1 MCGGL
6 CGDVQDLSAFPD
18 LLTGA
23 VRMCCAGEMELIT
36 CRTFIRQRSI
46 GDASALSAYYL
57 RNAEHLTR
65 WEPARPAGYHRQ
77 LEWLRRIEADGAD
90 AVHLVARLQDA
101 PQEIAAICS
110 FTGIARGVFQA
121 CHMGLSVDA
130 AHQGSG
136 LMAEVAEAGIQ
147 HMFQAEG
154 LHRIMASHLPEN
166 QRSAALL
173 QRLGFCREGYARKYL
188 KIAGSWR
195 DHVLTARLAEDAGPE
210 RDQNR

>member
-1 MCGGL
+1 MRSRL
-6 CGDVQDLSAFPD
+6 CADAPDLRAFCD
-18 LLTGA
+18 LLTRA
-23 VRMCCAGEMELIT
+23 VRLCCAGKMELIT
-36 CRTFIRQRSI
+36 PRTFVRRRSI

-57 RNAEHLTR
+57 RNAAHLAP
-65 WEPARPAGYHRQ
+65 WEPERPAGYHRQ
-77 LEWLRRIEADGAD
+77 LEWLRRIEADGAE
-90 AVHLVARLQDA
+90 AVHLVARLRDT
-101 PQEIAAICS
+101 PQEIVAICS

-130 AHQGSG
+130 AQQGAG

-166 QRSAALL
+166 HRSAALL
-173 QRLGFCREGYARKYL
+173 QRLGFSREGYARKYL
-188 KIAGSWR
+188 KIAGNWR

-210 RDQNR
+210 GDQIL